1 MILVLTSAG
10 DDHADHVTGL
20 LTSAGADVVVFD
32 PASYPARASVEIGLS
47 GDGSTRRVLDTGER
61 RVVLDELT
69 SLWYR
74 RPLPPAVSP
83 AIRREHVKASV
94 KAYVEQECLA
104 VTEGL
109 WDGLGCLT
117 VPAPRPVVDRAGRK
131 PYQLEQA
138 RLLGFELPET
148 LITTDPDGF
157 LDFYD
162 RHEGRVIT
170 KPVHGNR
177 FEADGE
183 RFGRFAAPV
192 TPADVAH
199 ADALRLC
206 PVIVQAYVPKRVE
219 VRVTVVGRQV
229 FAAEIHSQVSNHT
242 RYDWRH
248 YDPGA
253 TPIRTHELPA
263 EIATLC
269 VRLVERL
276 GLVYGAI
283 DLILTPD
290 GRHVFL
296 EINPNGQF
304 LWIEAATGLPIGAA
318 IRDLLMIGAT

>member
-10 DDHADHVTGL
+10 DDHADQVVGL

-47 GDGSTRRVLDTGER
+47 RDGSTRRVLDTGER
-61 RVVLDELT
+61 GVVLDELT

-74 RPLPPAVSP
+74 RPLPPAASP
-83 AIRREHVKASV
+83 AHPEQVR
-94 KAYVEQECLA
+94 AYVEQECLA

-117 VPAPRPVVDRAGRK
+117 VPAPRSVLDRAGRK

-138 RLLGFELPET
+138 RLLGFALPET
-148 LITTDPDGF
+148 LVTTDPDAF

-183 RFGRFAAPV
+183 WLGRFAAPV
-192 TPADVAH
+192 TPVDVAH

-206 PVIVQAYVPKRVE
+206 PVIVQAYVPKEVE
-219 VRVTVVGRQV
+219 VRVTVVGRRV

-248 YDPGA
+248 YDPGV
-253 TPIRTHELPA
+253 TPIRPHELPGEVA
-263 EIATLC
+263 ARC

-276 GLVYGAI
+276 GLTYGAI

-304 LWIEAATGLPIGAA
+304 QWIEAATGLPVAAA
-318 IRDLLMIGAT
+318 IRDLLMNGLT